1 MLRQAGYFAE
11 RLRAAAGRDVMGQI
25 NEGYRLA
32 LSRRP
37 DFGEAALAR
46 AFIRDESLFAFCRVL
61 LNSNEFVYVD

>member
-1 MLRQAGYFAE
+1 
-11 RLRAAAGRDVMGQI
+11 MGQI